1 MADPSGDPYAAMVG
15 QYTKGGSAPPPGSS
29 GTSTTPATDDPY
41 ASLLGKYTGADTSN
55 RGPWAAP
62 VGGEFGDLSAQPWA
76 TSDKAPADY
85 APVADALSVRG
96 VREALTPEP
105 GYVRTPIPFLPLAW
119 KETTPGSGEIDP
131 KSGLSGLKFDL
142 GAAVSPLLSPVLD
155 LLEGTGQATSV
166 GGPNAPLAGK
176 VSPEATALLLG
187 TKMGN
192 PNPFQARNTIM
203 RGGDIQFGP
212 PEARPPSAGDLR
224 AAPLGPEF
232 TAHPMSPEGREAV
245 RAATEP
251 APLPT
256 STAQAAP
263 PPQAY
268 DEYDAGGRW
277 MGQSTEGFQGPYA
290 RPQSAPP
297 PAPAAQPVPEPASQP
312 SAAPST
318 PTGIPIVKPETP
330 PPASAPAA
338 PTVPA
343 DLGPAPG
350 TSAYAKQVASNYYKI
365 ADQSGGTLSPQF
377 TNKFVDSVAA
387 ADKQTEAGRAT
398 VGQTEVNK
406 LADRLQAI
414 KDQPMTLQAA
424 QEVDEG
430 IGSLITKE
438 FGVKGLSPDG
448 VKLLEIQHG
457 FRDMIENAGPGEV
470 TGGTDGFD
478 ALGPARK
485 AWAQSRK
492 LDDLER
498 IQQRAD
504 LTDNPATSVRTQI
517 RTLLTNRAKVRG
529 YSPEEVAALTDA
541 ADRGVVGGALH
552 VFGSRLLPLAA
563 GAVGLSHGP
572 VSAAIHAAIAQPVAG
587 ALRAGASGI
596 ATRRL
601 NRAAQTI
608 GEGVPP
614 NPLAPSFVPG
624 QFIPPPYRNRMAPR

>member
-1 MADPSGDPYAAMVG
+1 MADAASDPYAVMVG
-15 QYTKGGSAPPPGSS
+15 QYTKGGSTAPPGSS
-29 GTSTTPATDDPY
+29 GTSTTSGADDPY

-96 VREALTPEP
+96 VREALAPEP

-192 PNPFQARNTIM
+192 PNPFQSRSTLM
-203 RGGDIQFGP
+203 RGGDLQFGP

-232 TAHPMSPEGREAV
+232 TAHPLSPEGQAAV

-251 APLPT
+251 AP
-256 STAQAAP
+256 
-263 PPQAY
+263 
-268 DEYDAGGRW
+268 
-277 MGQSTEGFQGPYA
+277 
-290 RPQSAPP
+290 SAPP
-297 PAPAAQPVPEPASQP
+297 PEAAPQPVPEPASQP

-330 PPASAPAA
+330 PPASTPAA

-541 ADRGVVGGALH
+541 ADRGFMGGALH

-587 ALRAGASGI
+587 ALRAGATGI

-624 QFIPPPYRNRMAPR
+624 QFIPPPYRNRLAPR